1 MDNNKHDAA
10 SPHPQSTPLSSPSTD
25 DAASS
30 LAASTQAESTA
41 SATRADV
48 NATELK
54 TTDVTATAAKAT
66 EKIAEITQETPVIPP
81 KTDSAAAPKP
91 APQLAST
98 PESTPTRPSSPQKSS
113 WTIRLGV
120 LLALGLTACT
130 LGGAVLLYQELQQQL
145 QAQQQAQEA
154 NYAALQAQLQQ
165 GLQLPNQR
173 LNQLEQQQLNDAK
186 TYQDLSKLAAN
197 QDQFSE
203 RLNQLAAR
211 SPTHWMAA
219 EADYLVN
226 MAGRK
231 LWLEKDPRTAIDL
244 LKSADETIAAMNNP
258 ALLPIRKALAQ
269 DIAAT
274 ANINITDIDGSALA
288 LDALIAQLNTL
299 PLNRSANQTDSAA
312 DTQLSNDLTDWQ
324 TNLAKTWKSITQ
336 DFITIRHRTAEAP
349 ELLAP
354 QQQWYLVE
362 NIRHKLLQSQLALY
376 RYDKATYQ
384 QALMMARTWIHSHFD
399 SQDHHTIE
407 IIAEIDK
414 LAKVE
419 LEPISIN
426 SFSVKPLLLQ
436 LTTYGELAPTEG
448 APL

>member
-10 SPHPQSTPLSSPSTD
+10 SPHPQSTPLSSASTD

-98 PESTPTRPSSPQKSS
+98 PESTPTCPSSPQKSS
-113 WTIRLGV
+113 WAIRLGV

-154 NYAALQAQLQQ
+154 NFAALQAQLQQ

-197 QDQFSE
+197 QDQLSE

-299 PLNRSANQTDSAA
+299 
-312 DTQLSNDLTDWQ
+312 QL
-324 TNLAKTWKSITQ
+324 
-336 DFITIRHRTAEAP
+336 
-349 ELLAP
+349 
-354 QQQWYLVE
+354 
-362 NIRHKLLQSQLALY
+362 
-376 RYDKATYQ
+376 
-384 QALMMARTWIHSHFD
+384 
-399 SQDHHTIE
+399 
-407 IIAEIDK
+407 
-414 LAKVE
+414 
-419 LEPISIN
+419 
-426 SFSVKPLLLQ
+426 
-436 LTTYGELAPTEG
+436 
-448 APL
+448 